1 MSEQRLKTITVA
13 GTFDVIHKGHWIL
26 LDEAFNVADRVII
39 GITTDRFA
47 AAMKKPHEI
56 DSYDV
61 RLEEVKKYLQKKGL
75 FRRATFFPLEDP
87 YGPSTENGGIEGI
100 LVSEETEARA
110 EEINQIRVK
119 KGKKPLLIF
128 VMKMV
133 LADDGKPISS
143 TRVRRQEVDRYG
155 RLIG

>member
-1 MSEQRLKTITVA
+1 MSEQRLRTVTVA
-13 GTFDVIHKGHWIL
+13 GTFDVMHKGHWLL
-26 LDEAFNVADRVII
+26 LDEAFNVANRVVI

-56 DSYDV
+56 DPYDV
-61 RLEEVKKYLQKKGL
+61 RLGDVKNYLQKKGIL
-75 FRRATFFPLEDP
+75 KRATFFPLDDP
-87 YGPSTENGGIEGI
+87 YGPSTNEGGIEGI

-143 TRVRRQEVDRYG
+143 TRVRRQEVDKYG
-155 RLIG
+155 HLIG